1 MSSSS
6 PFTAIVLAAD
16 RMPDDPVARAAGVSC
31 KALAPIW
38 GIPMVLRVLGALS
51 EAQNI
56 ENRILC
62 GPAWHAVETHKEL
75 HDLIA
80 SGQVKWVEA
89 QATPSSSAYAVMQS
103 LPLEQ
108 PVLLVTA
115 DHALLSAQLIDY
127 FCSEARS
134 RNCDVA
140 VGFAAYDLVASAYP
154 DMKRTVMKFGDSR
167 VCGCNL
173 YAFLSARGR
182 SAAAF
187 WRQVEALRKKPI
199 KLISALGWIPV
210 FRYLLGRFT
219 LREALSRLS
228 RRLDLSIEAVMLPFP
243 EAALD
248 VDKVSDWELAQRI
261 AGRKGS

>member
-1 MSSSS
+1 
-6 PFTAIVLAAD
+6 
-16 RMPDDPVARAAGVSC
+16 
-31 KALAPIW
+31 
-38 GIPMVLRVLGALS
+38 MVLRVLGALA
-51 EAQNI
+51 EA
-56 ENRILC
+56 ETVGDRILC
-62 GPAWHAVETHKEL
+62 GPSWHAVEEHKEL

-103 LPLEQ
+103 LPFEQ
-108 PVLLVTA
+108 QVLLVTA
-115 DHALLSAQLIDY
+115 DHALLSAGLIDY
-127 FCSEARS
+127 FCSEARR

-140 VGFAAYDLVASAYP
+140 AGFAAYDLVISAYP
-154 DMKRTVMKFGDSR
+154 DMKRTVMTFGDGG

-173 YAFLSARGR
+173 YAFLSGRGR
-182 SAAAF
+182 SAAAL
-187 WRQVEALRKKPI
+187 WRQVETLRKKPL

-210 FRYLLGRFT
+210 LRYLLGRLT
-219 LREALSRLS
+219 LREAISRLS

-261 AGRKGS
+261 VGEKRS

>member
-6 PFTAIVLAAD
+6 SFTAIVLAGD
-16 RMPDDPVARAAGVSC
+16 RTPDDPVARAAGVSC
-31 KALAPIW
+31 KALTPVG
-38 GIPMVLRVLGALS
+38 GIPMVLRVLGALA
-51 EAQNI
+51 EAQAI
-56 ENRILC
+56 GNRILC

-80 SGQVKWVEA
+80 SGQVKWVEP
-89 QATPSSSAYAVMQS
+89 QATPSSSAHAVLQS
-103 LPLEQ
+103 LPREQ

-115 DHALLSAQLIDY
+115 DHALLSARLIDY

-154 DMKRTVMKFGDSR
+154 DMKRTVMKFRGSR

-187 WRQVEALRKKPI
+187 WRQVETLRKKPI
-199 KLISALGWIPV
+199 QLISALGWIPV
-210 FRYLLGRFT
+210 LRYLLGQFT

-261 AGRKGS
+261 AERKGP